1 MEFITEL
8 YAMKT
13 ARFALAC
20 LLVLLA
26 LVAAIEPGP
35 ARAATDVADR
45 IQQRY
50 ESIRSFTTEFDQ
62 TQTRAAIGVATDF
75 AGTIWYQRPGLVRW
89 ETRQPEEAA
98 ETIVIGKGTVWDYV
112 AELNTASRMRSED
125 LMRSKTLLRFI
136 SGEANLRQDFKV
148 EDAWDGDENI
158 KEHWKGSGLLIF
170 RLVPHE
176 PEAGLMIAYIG
187 VRPNDYLMQNIM
199 VVDYQGN
206 ANELRMK
213 NIQLDASMPKDTFE
227 YTPPAGATV
236 QDLTK
241 PQAAPAAQ

>member
-1 MEFITEL
+1 
-8 YAMKT
+8 MKT
-13 ARFALAC
+13 VRFALSG

-26 LVAAIEPGP
+26 LAVSATPDP
-35 ARAATDVADR
+35 ARAAVSDVADR

-50 ESIRSFTTEFDQ
+50 ESIRSFTAEFDQ
-62 TQTRAAIGVATDF
+62 VQTRAAIGVATDF
-75 AGTIWYQRPGLVRW
+75 AGRIWYQRPGLVRW
-89 ETRQPEEAA
+89 ETQQPAEAG
-98 ETIVIGKGTVWDYV
+98 ETIVIGQGTVWDYV
-112 AELNTASRMRSED
+112 AELDTANKMRSEE

-136 SGEANLRQDFKV
+136 SGEANLRQDFQM
-148 EDAWDGDENI
+148 EDVWDGDENI
-158 KEHWKGSGLLIF
+158 KERWKDSGLLIF

-187 VRPNDYLMQNIM
+187 VRPDDSLMQNIM

-213 NIQLDASMPKDTFE
+213 NIQLDSVLPQGTFE

-236 QDLTK
+236 QDFTQ
-241 PQAAPAAQ
+241 PQPAPTAE

>member
-1 MEFITEL
+1 
-8 YAMKT
+8 MKT
-13 ARFALAC
+13 ARFVLAL
-20 LLVLLA
+20 LLVLVA
-26 LVAAIEPGP
+26 LVAAMGPAP
-35 ARAATDVADR
+35 ARAAGDAADR
-45 IQQRY
+45 IQKRY
-50 ESIRSFTTEFDQ
+50 ESIKSFTTEFDQ

-75 AGTIWYQRPGLVRW
+75 SGRIWYQRPGLVRW
-89 ETRQPEEAA
+89 ETLQPEEAQ
-98 ETIVIGKGTVWDYV
+98 ETIVIGKESVWDYV
-112 AELNTASRMRSED
+112 AELNTASKMRSED

-158 KEHWKGSGLLIF
+158 KEHWKGSGLLIY

-187 VRPNDYLMQNIM
+187 VRPDDFLMQNIM

-213 NIQLDASMPKDTFE
+213 NIQLDADMPKGTFD
-227 YTPPAGATV
+227 YAPAAGVTV
-236 QDLTK
+236 QDLTQ
-241 PQAAPAAQ
+241 PQAGQPAQ